1 MSTIKTRITQDLE
14 QVKEKGSA
22 RTQKIREIVRVAVRD
37 TMGEVKGG
45 AVEIR
50 TIAQDAVMA
59 VIEHLKGKGKQ
70 ARNDMIAAMEGVV
83 AGVSDRTST
92 NSLDNE
98 QQVFDAV
105 DGALVVVER
114 HQQEKPSSVLSLLSK
129 LFNLLKQRFLTNL
142 QQEYVSLQ
150 ELLVDWDDKL
160 TQRYGDRYTQV
171 KQRWQNAQE
180 SYQQTKDKIRNDEPT
195 TNEQYQAVAQDK
207 AAQVGATVAQTER
220 AMKQQLKTFLHATAD
235 KIS

>member
-1 MSTIKTRITQDLE
+1 MSKIKTRITQDLE

-50 TIAQDAVMA
+50 TIAQDAVTA

-70 ARNDMIAAMEGVV
+70 ARNDMMAAMEGAV

-114 HQQEKPSSVLSLLSK
+114 HQQEKSSSFLSLLSK
-129 LFNLLKQRFLTNL
+129 LFNLLKQRFFTNL

-171 KQRWQNAQE
+171 KQRWQTAQE
-180 SYQQTKDKIRNDEPT
+180 SYQQTKDKIRNGEPT